1 MRVWNRAFALFPCK
15 YNMSLTFDVISD
27 LRLTAED
34 QFDWS
39 NKVTGLFCLVPGN
52 ISNDYG
58 VIHRT
63 LKHLS
68 SIYRGVFYI
77 DGELEHE
84 GNYKEKSE
92 NVNILSEI
100 CSSLPNV
107 AYLHSSVTVMNGVA
121 VVGVNGWYKSHK
133 NLNMLE
139 SGYISSY
146 MYDDL
151 GYLNNTIKKLQ
162 LHMEVKD
169 IIVISS
175 SIPDKQLYYGEDKIH
190 FEEIGPTA
198 CVMSDTEKKIK
209 YWAYGTYEM
218 VNANLSGI
226 QFISNP
232 CNGKNPYYA
241 KCINLQF

>member
-1 MRVWNRAFALFPCK
+1 MN
-15 YNMSLTFDVISD
+15 LTFDIISD

-34 QFDWS
+34 NFDWTD
-39 NKVTGLFCLVPGN
+39 KVTGLFCLIPGN
-52 ISNDYG
+52 ISNDYS
-58 VIHRT
+58 VVQRT
-63 LKHLS
+63 LSYLS
-68 SIYRGVFYI
+68 KLYRGVFYI
-77 DGELEHE
+77 DGELEHADDYQ
-84 GNYKEKSE
+84 NKSE
-92 NVNILSEI
+92 NVDLLTQI
-100 CSSLPNV
+100 CSAIPNV
-107 AYLHSSVTVMNGVA
+107 VYLHSSVTVMNGVA

-133 NLNMLE
+133 DMGLLE

-151 GYLNNTIKKLQ
+151 AYLNNTVKKLQ

-169 IIVISS
+169 IIIISNS
-175 SIPDKQLYYGEDKIH
+175 VPDKKLYYGEDKAD
-190 FEEIGPTA
+190 FDEIGPTA
-198 CVMSDTEKKIK
+198 CVVSDTEKKIK

-241 KCINLQF
+241 KSINLQF